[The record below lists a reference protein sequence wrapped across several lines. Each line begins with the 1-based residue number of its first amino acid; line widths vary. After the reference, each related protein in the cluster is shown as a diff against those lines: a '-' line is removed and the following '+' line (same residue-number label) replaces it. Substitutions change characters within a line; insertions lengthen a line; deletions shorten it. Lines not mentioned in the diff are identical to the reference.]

1 MVSSWEKLEGS
12 HENWGSCCNG
22 GDPSPGWA
30 GSGGTVGPLCAHLL
44 GTGPSMSGPGQ
55 GLQVSP
61 AHGGEGLLTLEPNDG
76 AAERVAQGPG
86 GAALPPPPS
95 PPRPPL

>member
-1 MVSSWEKLEGS
+1 
-12 HENWGSCCNG
+12 
-22 GDPSPGWA
+22 
-30 GSGGTVGPLCAHLL
+30 
-44 GTGPSMSGPGQ
+44 MSGHGQ
-55 GLQVSP
+55 RLQVPP
-61 AHGGEGLLTLEPNDG
+61 AHGEGRLLTLEPNDG